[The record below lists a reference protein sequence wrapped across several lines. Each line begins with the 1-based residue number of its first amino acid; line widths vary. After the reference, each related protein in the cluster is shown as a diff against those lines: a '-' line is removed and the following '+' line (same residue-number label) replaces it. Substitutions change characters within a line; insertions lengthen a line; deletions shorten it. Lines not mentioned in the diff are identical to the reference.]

1 MRRFTS
7 MPEDQFHLRI
17 IWILLRFWVKFVL
30 GGLSLISGVVAGAV
44 LFEFYRIPFW
54 APIPVLIPCIVTRK
68 AYSILFMLGV
78 LLGLLG
84 GVIH

>member
-7 MPEDQFHLRI
+7 MPEDQFHLNL

-30 GGLSLISGVVAGAV
+30 GGLSFIAGVVAGAV

-54 APIPVLIPCIVTRK
+54 VPIPILILCIGTRK
-68 AYSILFMLGV
+68 LYPILLMLGV

>member
-1 MRRFTS
+1 MHDD
-7 MPEDQFHLRI
+7 PFHFNL
-17 IWILLRFWVKFVL
+17 IWILLQIWVKFVL
-30 GGLSLISGVVAGAV
+30 GGLSLIAGVVVGAV

-54 APIPVLIPCIVTRK
+54 ASIPILILCIMTRK
-68 AYSILFMLGV
+68 AYPILIMLGV

>member
-1 MRRFTS
+1 
-7 MPEDQFHLRI
+7 MPKDEFHLRL
-17 IWILLRFWVKFVL
+17 IWELLQFWVKFVL
-30 GGLSLISGVVAGAV
+30 GGLSLLGGVVVGAV

-54 APIPVLIPCIVTRK
+54 APIPILMICLVTRK
-68 AYSILFMLGV
+68 AYPILLMFGV